1 MNAPAPTTDQV
12 NRDSAPA
19 NRCPSTQLSVPECSC
34 QDCLTKLMQAYAPG
48 LLAAESA
55 QPALS

>member
-1 MNAPAPTTDQV
+1 MDQV
-12 NRDSAPA
+12 TRESAPA

-34 QDCLTKLMQAYAPG
+34 QDCLTKLMQAHAPG
-48 LLAAESA
+48 LLAAEAA